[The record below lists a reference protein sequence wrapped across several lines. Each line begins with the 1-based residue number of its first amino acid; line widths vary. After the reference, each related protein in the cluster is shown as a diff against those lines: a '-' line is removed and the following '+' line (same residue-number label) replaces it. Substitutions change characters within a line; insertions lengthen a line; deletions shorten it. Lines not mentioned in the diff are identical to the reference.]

1 MADNSSGSSP
11 GGGAFDLIE
20 RLKAIIRR
28 DLKLG
33 PDIPITGDMPFFGT
47 DTDVDSLDILL
58 LLTSIEKEFGVK
70 VPNEKVGREIFE
82 NVATLADFIRQQLP
96 AKAGAGAGAGASGG
110 PAIDYLQRLPHGES
124 FRFVSRVTGVEDGQ
138 SAEAVWEPTGRETF
152 FAGHFPDKPIVPGV
166 LLAEALAQ
174 VSGLALPAQSG
185 PVEGRLAHVDV
196 RFERAVEPP
205 ARIVLK
211 SKLLRTMGT
220 LNQFEVEASVGQVVV
235 ARGTVALSSG
245 PVALGA

>member
-1 MADNSSGSSP
+1 MANNSSGNSP
-11 GGGAFDLIE
+11 GAAGFDLTE

-33 PDIPITGDMPFFGT
+33 PDIAITGDMPFFGT

-70 VPNEKVGREIFE
+70 VPNEKVGQEIFE
-82 NVATLADFIRQQLP
+82 NVATLAAFIGQQLP
-96 AKAGAGAGAGASGG
+96 ARPAAGAGSGASSDQ
-110 PAIDYLQRLPHGES
+110 PVDYLKRLPHGES
-124 FRFVSRVTGVEDGQ
+124 FRFVSNVTSVTEGQ
-138 SAEAVWEPTGRETF
+138 SAEAVWEPTGREPF
-152 FAGHFPDKPIVPGV
+152 FAGHFPGKPIVPGV

-174 VSGLALPAQSG
+174 VSGLALSAQSG

-211 SKLLRTMGT
+211 SKLLRMMGT
-220 LNQFEVEASVGQVVV
+220 LSQFEVEASVGSAVV